1 MLVNYIFD
9 CRTLMGIRD
18 LAAELFETDGKDLEE
33 ILSVVDVPPGKMGRI
48 IGKQGESILRIRD
61 SCK

>member
-9 CRTLMGIRD
+9 CRTLMGIRG
-18 LAAELFETDGKDLEE
+18 LAAEHFEGDGKDLQE

-48 IGKQGESILRIRD
+48 IGKQGASILRIRE